1 MGGAQKD
8 LAIGR
13 VLGDIMRRAADE
25 VARTEAPALADEPD
39 GVHQHRVRVR
49 RLRSVLAGFEES
61 FDTRQTERLRVA
73 YAEWGSQLGVVRD
86 IEVRAS
92 VAAETLELAGI
103 DDPAVVRR
111 LVDSEREAYP
121 VAHARLVELAASPR
135 AQERGRVLRRF
146 VEEMHVVAHGSP
158 ATAVLA
164 EVLRAQVKRV
174 RKAERRLDDS
184 AERFH
189 DLRKAARRAR
199 YVAEAIADAV
209 PDFLPKP
216 VQAIAE
222 AGDDL
227 HDALGGHRD
236 LTLLARHARQEGAR
250 AAHAGQWS
258 EDYETLAALA
268 DDAAEDL
275 LSDVGPA
282 VRQLRAAASDLP

>member
-8 LAIGR
+8 LAIGT

-61 FDTRQTERLRVA
+61 FDTRQTERL
-73 YAEWGSQLGVVRD
+73 
-86 IEVRAS
+86 S

-146 VEEMHVVAHGSP
+146 VEEMHVVAHDSP

-174 RKAERRLDDS
+174 RTAERRLDDS